1 MWRLAGAALLLVVAA
16 VGFGWPLFER
26 NSSAFVQPRVTST
39 PQPISAPTS
48 APAVVA
54 QPDPTSGSSD
64 AVTLLS
70 VKPKPGQ
77 DLAAPKAHETAV
89 EPPRRLTIP
98 SIGVDAGFEYV
109 GLTADGAMGVPKD
122 PSKAAWYSLGPRP
135 GEPGNAVVA
144 GHVDWGGKTVV
155 FWRLRDLRAG
165 DEVSVTAVDGKKYSF
180 VVTSHRWYDAAAP
193 AVDEVFG
200 QTTDPELTLITCVG
214 DFDRKTRQYLSRL
227 VVRAVLR

>member
-48 APAVVA
+48 APAAVA

-77 DLAAPKAHETAV
+77 DLAAPKAHEAAV

-98 SIGVDAGFEYV
+98 SIGVDAGSEYV

-144 GHVDWGGKTVV
+144 GHVGTGEARRSFSGGYETCG
-155 FWRLRDLRAG
+155 RA
-165 DEVSVTAVDGKKYSF
+165 
-180 VVTSHRWYDAAAP
+180 
-193 AVDEVFG
+193 
-200 QTTDPELTLITCVG
+200 
-214 DFDRKTRQYLSRL
+214 TRCR
-227 VVRAVLR
+227 